1 MTKKFWDFVTRRSVG
16 NRKRDGDISQ
26 APEFK
31 RLVEVQR
38 EMNDDEKIRTN
49 QYLEE
54 EMKEDIGSKT
64 KRRFYHG

>member
-1 MTKKFWDFVTRRSVG
+1 MTKKWWKFVTRRTVG
-16 NRKRDGDISQ
+16 NRKRDKDISQ

-38 EMNDDEKIRTN
+38 DMNDDEKIRTR

-54 EMKEDIGSKT
+54 RTKESIS
-64 KRRFYHG
+64 